1 MFTAS
6 TCTQSRFIN
15 YFGGPCVE
23 FGRLLYDRLIGKT
36 TIGAAG
42 KEEEEEESMFVAALT
57 QLRRA
62 SSACV
67 VYG

>member
-6 TCTQSRFIN
+6 KCTQSRFIN

-23 FGRLLYDRLIGKT
+23 FGRLLYNRLVGKT

-42 KEEEEEESMFVAALT
+42 KEEEESMFVAALT